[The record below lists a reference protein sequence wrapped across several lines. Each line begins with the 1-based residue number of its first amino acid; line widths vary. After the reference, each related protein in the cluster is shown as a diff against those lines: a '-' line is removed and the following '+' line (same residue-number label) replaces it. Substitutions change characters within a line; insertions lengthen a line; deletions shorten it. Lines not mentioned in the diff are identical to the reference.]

1 MATKTPVTE
10 VAIIKPLDVTTLPAD
25 MMAALAAE
33 AKEAAASE
41 RPAVSKL
48 STANGQL
55 KYMGDP
61 VAGNNMDVMIL
72 YASYRR
78 VWYSGA
84 YDPNNIKNPDCFALA
99 ETDEDMIPGASNPV
113 NPTCNGCPKNE
124 WKSDV
129 QNGVV
134 RKGKACKESRRM
146 IMMTAAMFNDPSLDP
161 SALPD
166 AIKKAELA
174 ILDLPVTSAKNYGGF
189 VNTVA
194 AMVNVPPWAVIANVK
209 VQPSKNQFEVILT
222 PLRVLPGAAV
232 VMAVKSRL
240 EDAKRLAL
248 EPYDET
254 SPTNSAVI
262 QAQRSAEA
270 AASQKF

>member
-1 MATKTPVTE
+1 MAKNE
-10 VAIIKPLDVTTLPAD
+10 VAVKAETALAIPAD
-25 MMAALAAE
+25 MMAALAAD
-33 AKEAAASE
+33 AKAASAVE

-61 VAGNNMDVMIL
+61 VAGNNMDVVIL
-72 YASYRR
+72 FASHRN

-84 YDPNNIKNPDCFALA
+84 YDRNNIKNPDCFALS
-99 ETDEDMIPGASNPV
+99 ETGIDMVPGGSNPV
-113 NPTCNGCPKNE
+113 NPTCKGCPKNE
-124 WKSDV
+124 WGSDKRNDGTV
-129 QNGVV
+129 G
-134 RKGKACKESRRM
+134 KGKACKESRRLILM
-146 IMMTAAMFNDPSLDP
+146 PAGALE
-161 SALPD
+161 SAE
-166 AIKKAELA
+166 AVKAAELA

-194 AMVNVPPWAVIANVK
+194 ATLNLPPWAVISNVK
-209 VQPSKNQFEVILT
+209 VQPSKNQFEVVLT
-222 PLRVLPGAAV
+222 PLKMLPSADVL
-232 VMAVKSRL
+232 MAVKGRL

-262 QAQRSAEA
+262 QAERERQAQAER
-270 AASQKF
+270 KF